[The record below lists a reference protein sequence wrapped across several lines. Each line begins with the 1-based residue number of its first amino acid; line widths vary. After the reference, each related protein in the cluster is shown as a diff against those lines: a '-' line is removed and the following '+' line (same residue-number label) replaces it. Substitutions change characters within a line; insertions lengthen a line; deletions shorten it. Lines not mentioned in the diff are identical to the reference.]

1 MKKTFALVS
10 ATTLIFA
17 TTSFAAD
24 IDKKEIAVTRSG
36 GSSSARTLTFDSNSK
51 TEAKDEINIEKAQ
64 ARGRLADSYKAEED
78 TKREVKLGHSGGS
91 AAKLTHKFD

>member
-24 IDKKEIAVTRSG
+24 IEKKEIAVTRSG
-36 GSSSARTLTFDSNSK
+36 GSSSARTLTFDSTS
-51 TEAKDEINIEKAQ
+51 EESKDEINIEKSQ
-64 ARGRLADSYKAEED
+64 ARARLADSYKAEED
-78 TKREVKLGHSGGS
+78 NKREVKLGRSGGS
-91 AAKLTHKFD
+91 AAKLTHKFE